1 MSRGTPSTARSTGR
15 APRRPCGSSNGTPCP
30 STVGSTPT
38 PSGCARRGP
47 RRSPRPGCPPISLR
61 SRRAY
66 GSGSRPAATLGR
78 RWPEVDARVAEL
90 EQRQA
95 AVAAELRE
103 LHERLRLAPECD
115 HDRLA
120 EWELADRDGPPPEA
134 ELPAIEDAIER
145 VQAEREGRVRP
156 SGCLTTGPLC
166 REAPPPAR
174 QRGRC
179 PHRRGPPPLPRPDRP
194 PSGRTRQAVRP
205 PSRRRL
211 GPPLPGE

>member
-1 MSRGTPSTARSTGR
+1 MSRGTPSTARSTG
-15 APRRPCGSSNGTPCP
+15 ASSPPAMWVFERDAVSIHGRLDAHAERLR
-30 STVGSTPT
+30 
-38 PSGCARRGP
+38 ARRGP

-174 QRGRC
+174 QRGR
-179 PHRRGPPPLPRPDRP
+179 
-194 PSGRTRQAVRP
+194 
-205 PSRRRL
+205 
-211 GPPLPGE
+211 